1 MKRKS
6 GVLMPVSCLWGDYSE
21 GSFGKSAEE
30 FIDFLSDSGFSF
42 WQVLPFCMTDEHN
55 SPYKSLS
62 AFSGN
67 PFFIDVVQLYEE
79 GLLTKEELDGARQYV
94 SYTCEFKRLWEERI
108 ELLFKAASRFE
119 DRAAID
125 AFLNEHPY
133 SREFALF
140 MAKRDANGQK
150 EWQTW
155 DRDAYAEENFY
166 AWAFIEYTFHRQ
178 WKRIRSYASRKN
190 VSIIGDIPIYV
201 AADSA
206 DVYFHTEL
214 FDLDEKGYPRGV
226 AGVPPDA
233 FSADGQLWGNPLFRW
248 KEMKKDGF
256 GWWRDRIRHMLSL
269 FDGIRIDHFRGFD
282 TYFDIPAGASN
293 AKEGVWRRGPG
304 RAFVDMVKEECGD
317 ALVIA
322 EDLGERMASVEKLLS
337 YSKFPGMRIL
347 QFAFDGETESRHLP
361 HNYSENSVAYTGTHD
376 NNTLLAYVFEAD
388 EGKRRE
394 LFRYCGYE
402 GENFEEGCRAALRTM
417 LASHAA
423 LVIFPVQD
431 LLLFGSDTRFNTPG
445 VERGN
450 WGFRITREQ
459 LLSLDR
465 ARLYSLNALYRR
477 L

>member
-1 MKRKS
+1 
-6 GVLMPVSCLWGDYSE
+6 MPISCLWGDYSE

-30 FIDFLSDSGFSF
+30 FIDFLAESGFSF

-67 PFFIDVVQLYEE
+67 PFFIDIAQLGEE
-79 GLLTKEELDGARQYV
+79 GLLTEEELKSARQYV
-94 SYTCEFKRLWEERI
+94 AYTCEFKRLWEERL
-108 ELLFKAASRFE
+108 ELLFTAASRFT
-119 DRAAID
+119 DVDALD
-125 AFLNEHPY
+125 AFLSEHPY
-133 SREFALF
+133 SREFAEF
-140 MAKRDANGQK
+140 MARRAKNGDR
-150 EWQTW
+150 EWCEWTF
-155 DRDAYAEENFY
+155 DGYDESVFY
-166 AWAFIEYTFHRQ
+166 SWAFIEYTFHRQ
-178 WKRIRSYASRKN
+178 WKRVRSYANRKN
-190 VSIIGDIPIYV
+190 ISIIGDVPIYV
-201 AADSA
+201 AYDSA
-206 DVYFHTEL
+206 DVYFHPEM
-214 FDLDEKGYPRGV
+214 FDLDEKGRARGV

-233 FSADGQLWGNPLFRW
+233 FSSDGQLWGNPLYNW

-256 GWWRDRIRHMLSL
+256 SWWRDRIRHMLSL
-269 FDGIRIDHFRGFD
+269 FDGVRIDHFRGFD
-282 TYFDIPAGASN
+282 TYFEIPATAKS
-293 AKEGVWRRGPG
+293 AKEGVWRKGPG
-304 RAFVDMVKEECGD
+304 RPFVDMLKEECGD
-317 ALVIA
+317 ALIIA

-347 QFAFDGETESRHLP
+347 QFAFDGEFESRHLP

-388 EGKRRE
+388 AEKRNE
-394 LFRYCGYE
+394 LFRYAGYE
-402 GENFEEGCRAALRTM
+402 GESFEDGCRAALRTM
-417 LASHAA
+417 LSSHAS

-459 LLSLDR
+459 LMSLDR

-477 L
+477 I

>member
-42 WQVLPFCMTDEHN
+42 WQVLPFCITDEHN

-67 PFFIDVVQLYEE
+67 PFFIDIVRLYEE
-79 GLLTKEELDGARQYV
+79 GLLTKEELGVARQYV

-108 ELLFKAASRFE
+108 DLLFTAASRFT

-125 AFLNEHPY
+125 GFLSEHPY

-140 MAKRDANGQK
+140 MAKREANGQK
-150 EWQTW
+150 EWQAW
-155 DRDAYAEENFY
+155 SVEDYSEDAFY

-178 WKRIRSYASRKN
+178 WKRIRSYANRKN

-201 AADSA
+201 ALDSA
-206 DVYFHTEL
+206 DVYFHPEL
-214 FDLDEKGYPRGV
+214 FDLDEEGRPRGV

-233 FSADGQLWGNPLFRW
+233 FSADGQMWGNPLFNW
-248 KEMKKDGF
+248 KEMKKDGYS
-256 GWWRDRIRHMLSL
+256 WWRDRIRHMLSL
-269 FDGIRIDHFRGFD
+269 FDGVRIDHFRGFD
-282 TYFDIPAGASN
+282 TYFDIPADAPN
-293 AKEGVWRRGPG
+293 AKTGVWRKGPG
-304 RAFVDMVKEECGD
+304 RAFVDMVREECGE

-347 QFAFDGETESRHLP
+347 QFAFDGEIESRHLP

-388 EGKRRE
+388 EAKRRE

-402 GENFEEGCRAALRTM
+402 GESFEEGCRAALRTM
-417 LASHAA
+417 LASHAS

-459 LLSLDR
+459 LLALDA
-465 ARLYSLNALYRR
+465 ARLRSLNELYRR

>member
-1 MKRKS
+1 
-6 GVLMPVSCLWGDYSE
+6 MPISCLYGNYSE
-21 GSFGKSAEE
+21 GSFGSAAEE
-30 FIDFLSDSGFSF
+30 FVDFLAECGFSY

-67 PFFIDVVQLYEE
+67 PFFIDIESLFSE
-79 GLLTKEELDGARQYV
+79 GYLTKEELDAARQYV
-94 SYTCEFKRLWEERI
+94 PYTCEFKRLWEDRLT
-108 ELLFKAASRFE
+108 LLFKAASRFR
-119 DRAAID
+119 DRVAID
-125 AFLNEHPY
+125 AFLSEHPY
-133 SREFALF
+133 SRELAVF
-140 MAKRDANGQK
+140 MAKREVNGEKPWWEWTEQRYEEDA
-150 EWQTW
+150 
-155 DRDAYAEENFY
+155 FY

-178 WKRIRSYASRKN
+178 WKRVRSYANRKN
-190 VSIIGDIPIYV
+190 ISIIGDVPIYV
-201 AADSA
+201 DHNSA
-206 DVYFHTEL
+206 DVYFHREM
-214 FDLDEKGYPRGV
+214 FDLDDEGRPRGV

-233 FSADGQLWGNPLFRW
+233 FSADGQLWGNPLYNW

-256 GWWRDRIRHMLSL
+256 LWWRDRIRHMLSL

-282 TYFDIPAGASN
+282 TYFDVPASHKT
-293 AKEGVWRRGPG
+293 AKEGIWRKGPG
-304 RAFVDMVKEECGD
+304 RPFVDMLKEEAGD

-347 QFAFDGETESRHLP
+347 QFAFDGEAESRHLP

-376 NNTLLAYVFEAD
+376 NNTLLAYVFEAE

-402 GENFEEGCRAALRTM
+402 GESFEEGCLFAVRALF
-417 LASHAA
+417 ASHAS
-423 LVIFPVQD
+423 LVMFPIQD

-445 VERGN
+445 VENGN

-459 LLSLDR
+459 LASIDK
-465 ARLYSLNALYRR
+465 ARLLEWNALYRR
-477 L
+477 I

>member
-6 GVLMPVSCLWGDYSE
+6 GVLMPVSCLYGDYSE
-21 GSFGKSAEE
+21 GSFGKAAED
-30 FIDFLSDSGFSF
+30 FIDFLAESGFSY

-67 PFFIDVVQLYEE
+67 PFFIDIESLAEE
-79 GLLTKEELDGARQYV
+79 GLVTAEELDGAKQYV
-94 SYTCEFKRLWEERI
+94 AYTCEFKRLWEDRL

-119 DRAAID
+119 DRPALD
-125 AFLNEHPY
+125 SFLLEHPY
-133 SREFALF
+133 SREFAVF
-140 MAKRDANGQK
+140 MAKREANGEK
-150 EWQTW
+150 PWWQWTL
-155 DRDAYAEENFY
+155 DGYSEASFY
-166 AWAFIEYTFHRQ
+166 AWAFIEYSFHRQ
-178 WKRIRSYASRKN
+178 WKRVRSYANRKGI
-190 VSIIGDIPIYV
+190 SIIGDVPIYV
-201 AADSA
+201 DYNSA
-206 DVYFHTEL
+206 DVYFHREM
-214 FDLDEKGYPRGV
+214 FDLDEKGSPRGV

-233 FSADGQLWGNPLFRW
+233 FSADGQLWGNPLYSW

-256 GWWRDRIRHMLSL
+256 SWWRDRMRHMLSL
-269 FDGIRIDHFRGFD
+269 FDGVRIDHFRGFD
-282 TYFDIPAGASN
+282 TYFDIPATALT

-304 RAFVDMVKEECGD
+304 RPFVDMLKEECGD
-317 ALVIA
+317 ALIIA

-347 QFAFDGETESRHLP
+347 QFAFDGEAESRHLP
-361 HNYSENSVAYTGTHD
+361 HNYSENAVAYTGTHD

-388 EGKRRE
+388 AGKRRE

-402 GENFEEGCRAALRTM
+402 GESFEEGCLAAVRTM

-423 LVIFPVQD
+423 LVVLPIQD

-445 VERGN
+445 VEKGN

-459 LLSLDR
+459 LASIDR
-465 ARLYSLNALYRR
+465 ARLLDWNTLYRR
-477 L
+477 I